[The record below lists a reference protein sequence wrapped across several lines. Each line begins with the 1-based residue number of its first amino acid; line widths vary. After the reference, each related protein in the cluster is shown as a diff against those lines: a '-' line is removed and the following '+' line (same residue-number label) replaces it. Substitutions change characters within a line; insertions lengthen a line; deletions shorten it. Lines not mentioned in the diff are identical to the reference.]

1 MSTKPAGIDP
11 QCHTA
16 MEVSWNGATPIAR
29 WMGLFHG
36 NIPLLKWM
44 ITGGTPMTSE
54 MVHICLTFAGR
65 SKTDFLSQEYCCVAA
80 QFDWKRCVLLG
91 LRFDRNQLGVW
102 DSRSYPSGKGRWKNA
117 KVMAKGLLVSARL
130 VCSGS
135 MKRTKLEIFVCSAFY
150 VYRCISLSSFMDDN
164 VSHCF
169 FRQLRMLRLG
179 KEATI
184 L

>member
-1 MSTKPAGIDP
+1 MDDHWGYPHD
-11 QCHTA
+11 
-16 MEVSWNGATPIAR
+16 
-29 WMGLFHG
+29 FG
-36 NIPLLKWM
+36 NLHVFVWLLQV
-44 ITGGTPMTSE
+44 GP
-54 MVHICLTFAGR
+54 VHRFCM
-65 SKTDFLSQEYCCVAA
+65 DFLSQEYCCVAA

-117 KVMAKGLLVSARL
+117 KVMAKRLLVSARL
-130 VCSGS
+130 VGTGS

-179 KEATI
+179 KEPSI